1 MIKKTQIKNMISTII
16 KLLKGIPL
24 KVAHLVRQFAGRHPQ
39 VFISLCI
46 ILTAVL
52 AAYIL
57 KISRRP
63 PQRVEQPVP
72 PPLVEVMQAKI
83 EDIQMVVHGYGTV
96 KPKVDVQV
104 VPQVS
109 GRIVFVNPQFE
120 AGGFIDANEA
130 LVKIDPRDYELA
142 VQQANAFVAEAQV
155 KLDMEKAEAQVARQE
170 WEELNPNTE
179 PASAL
184 VLREPQIRQAKA
196 QLESAKARLATARLS
211 LERTEVS
218 LPVDVLVVSES
229 VDLGQY
235 VVTGQTIGVAY
246 GIDSVEIEVPLE
258 DSELE
263 WLDIS
268 NSDVSFNNNV
278 PSNKSTIAEVRA
290 DFAGA
295 NHTRIG
301 YVRRTTGQ
309 VDKTSRLVNV
319 VIEVSEPFKGSD
331 GRPSLL
337 PGTFVEV
344 SIKGSIL
351 KNAVA
356 VPRDA
361 VREGNKVWVVENGQ
375 LHIQTLDVARS
386 DQDFAYVTSGLDD
399 EATIVLSS
407 LDMAT
412 EGMKVRTSSE
422 IPTGTGVSQDSNDT
436 KLMETE

>member
-1 MIKKTQIKNMISTII
+1 MIKKSQIENMISTIV
-16 KLLKGIPL
+16 KLLKGIA
-24 KVAHLVRQFAGRHPQ
+24 VRAAHMVRQFAGRHRQ
-39 VFISLCI
+39 MFISLCI
-46 ILTAVL
+46 ILAAVL

-63 PQRVEQPVP
+63 PERVEQLVR
-72 PPLVEVMQAKI
+72 PPLVEVMQAKVD
-83 EDIQMVVHGYGTV
+83 DIPMVVHGYGTV

-120 AGGFIDANEA
+120 AGGFIDANQV

-196 QLESAKARLATARLS
+196 QLESAKARLAVARLN
-211 LERTEVS
+211 LERTEVW

-263 WLDIS
+263 WFDFP
-268 NSDVSFNNNV
+268 NSDVSFNDNV

-295 NHTRIG
+295 NHTWIG

-309 VDKTSRLVNV
+309 VDKTSRLVII
-319 VIEVSEPFKGSD
+319 VIEVPEPFKASN

-361 VREGNKVWVVENGQ
+361 VREGNKVWIVENGL
-375 LHIQTLDVARS
+375 LHIQTLDIARS
-386 DQDFAYVTSGLDD
+386 DQDFVYVTSGLDD

-412 EGMKVRTSSE
+412 ENMKVRTSAE
-422 IPTGTGVSQDSNDT
+422 TPIQTGLKQDSNDT